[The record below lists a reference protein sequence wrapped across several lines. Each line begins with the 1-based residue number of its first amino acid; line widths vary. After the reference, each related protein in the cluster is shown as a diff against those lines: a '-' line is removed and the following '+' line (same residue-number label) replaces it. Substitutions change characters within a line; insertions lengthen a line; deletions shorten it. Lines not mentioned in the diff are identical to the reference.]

1 LTFGAK
7 PWERRIVARKWLL
20 RAAPVLVAIAVAPS
34 ADASFPGPNGRIAF
48 EQNSDIYLAN
58 PDGSVHTRLTTTDEF
73 AEYRPAFSADEGKIA
88 FVSGRSGN
96 NDIWLMNTDGS
107 NQQQLTDDPGGDS
120 DPAFSPDGTKIV
132 FTSTRGIV
140 GQHVWIMD
148 ADGSNETQLTTT
160 DGNRDSPSFS
170 PDGTKI
176 VYGAFNEIRTMNPDG
191 SGDVALVTGQGRV
204 ADPSWSPDGSSIVFH
219 GFGDDLL
226 GEIYSVPASGGG
238 IVRLTDRPGIAQHPV
253 VSPDGQ
259 RILFFG
265 QNAAN
270 ESALFTMEVDGDD
283 VTQLTTVEG
292 SVDSAPDWGSLATVA
307 PAPRP
312 GVTANVLTRAG
323 TVLVKQPSSNRFVE
337 VTAETQIP
345 IGSLVDTT
353 EGTVELTTARGSGG
367 LTQAG
372 TFSGGVFKVGQK
384 RGAGPLT
391 TLTLRGPSLRCGGGG
406 RLTGAGSR
414 KRSRRLLGNTRR
426 GRFRTRGRNSTATV
440 RGTKWL
446 TKDTC
451 KGTLTVVR
459 KGVVVVRDL
468 RKRRTRTL
476 RKGDR
481 YLART
486 PRR

>member
-1 LTFGAK
+1 
-7 PWERRIVARKWLL
+7 LL
-20 RAAPVLVAIAVAPS
+20 RVAPVVLAIAVAPS
-34 ADASFPGPNGRIAF
+34 AEATFPGPNGRIVF

-107 NQQQLTDDPGGDS
+107 NQQQLTEDPGGDS

-132 FTSTRGIV
+132 FTSDRDIV
-140 GQHVWIMD
+140 GSHVWIMD

-160 DGNRDSPSFS
+160 DGHRDSPSFS

-176 VYGAFNEIRTMNPDG
+176 LYGAFNEIRTMNPDG
-191 SGDVALVTGQGRV
+191 TGDAPLVTGMGRV
-204 ADPSWSPDGSSIVFH
+204 ADPSWSPGGNLVVFH

-238 IVRLTDRPGIAQHPV
+238 VLRLTDHPGIAQHPV

-270 ESALFTMEVDGDD
+270 ESALFTMAIDGAD
-283 VTQLTTVEG
+283 VTELTTVEG
-292 SVDSAPDWGSLATVA
+292 SADSAPDWGSLALAT

-312 GVTANVLTRAG
+312 GVSANVVVRAG
-323 TVLVKQPSSNRFVE
+323 SVLVKQPSSNRFVE
-337 VTAETQIP
+337 VTRETQIP

-353 EGTVELTTARGSGG
+353 NGTVELTTARGSGG

-372 TFSGGVFKVGQK
+372 TFRGGVFKVGQK
-384 RGAGPLT
+384 KGGSPLT
-391 TLTLRGPSLRCGGGG
+391 TLTLRGPSLRCGGRGG
-406 RLTGAGSR
+406 NLARAAGR
-414 KRSRRLLGNTRR
+414 RRSRRLLGNTRG
-426 GRFRTRGRNSTATV
+426 GRFRTRGRNSTASV
-440 RGTKWL
+440 RGTVWL
-446 TKDTC
+446 TKDSC

-468 RKRRTRTL
+468 RKRRTKTL
-476 RKGDR
+476 RKGQR
-481 YLART
+481 YLARA
-486 PRR
+486 PKRR